1 MKSALSL
8 AVIALLLSATVGIP
22 VLVYDVHRDLADA
35 HTVVDEAGATL
46 RAGHETVNKF
56 NALADA
62 DRKNLLDT
70 SQQTADTARDLR
82 ALVARLDRSLVDGT
96 LFHLNHITLPAVD
109 AQIRGNGNAL
119 QAAIG
124 KLGVTAA
131 KLGDTADGVTA
142 VTNSLNVR
150 INDPVIDSTLRAFN
164 LAAENLSTTT
174 ANMSVVTGTGATT
187 MGRVDHVAAYY
198 EKKLTTPASFFK
210 TFFYTGLDLASKG
223 ANIAT
228 ALK

>member
-1 MKSALSL
+1 VPEGERTRLEIRVL
-8 AVIALLLSATVGIP
+8 GPVEIAWDGRP
-22 VLVYDVHRDLADA
+22 VDIGGVKA
-35 HTVVDEAGATL
+35 
-46 RAGHETVNKF
+46 
-56 NALADA
+56 
-62 DRKNLLDT
+62 
-70 SQQTADTARDLR
+70 R

-174 ANMSVVTGTGATT
+174 ANMSVVTGTGGT
-187 MGRVDHVAAYY
+187 
-198 EKKLTTPASFFK
+198 
-210 TFFYTGLDLASKG
+210 
-223 ANIAT
+223 
-228 ALK
+228 